1 MCFDWYVNYFP
12 HNSHI
17 INLFIV
23 LQICRLTRM
32 AVDVGHNRPIVLQ
45 ICVLSL
51 LRKHPKTS
59 PTGILPSFSYN
70 SIYCAEVF
78 GKSTGLETYEFHRCI
93 AEYLV
98 CARIEFIFTGN
109 GGKCAKIRLISW
121 RCFLSQIFVKIFDAS
136 QVNTRRKREES
147 REILIGWK
155 WDENGAHTDLSATHS
170 VLRWTVEIF
179 QFLKN
184 FDTVCLFG
192 KFSAFSKWSK
202 FPHFKIFSKKHLPV
216 KIYLRVSFI
225 TPNILFSLKY
235 VINGCIFSSTE
246 VHFKGA
252 VPP

>member
-1 MCFDWYVNYFP
+1 MVSLGWRSMSDIIDLLCCKYVF
-12 HNSHI
+12 S
-17 INLFIV
+17 
-23 LQICRLTRM
+23 
-32 AVDVGHNRPIVLQ
+32 
-45 ICVLSL
+45 LSSENI
-51 LRKHPKTS
+51 RKHRR
-59 PTGILPSFSYN
+59 
-70 SIYCAEVF
+70 
-78 GKSTGLETYEFHRCI
+78 LEFCHLFHTIQFTVQRFLANLRDLKTYEFHRCI

-136 QVNTRRKREES
+136 QVNTRRKMEES

-216 KIYLRVSFI
+216 KIYPRVSFI
-225 TPNILFSLKY
+225 TLNIFFSQKY
-235 VINGCIFSSTE
+235 VINGNIFSSTE

>member
-1 MCFDWYVNYFP
+1 MCFDRYVNYFP

-23 LQICRLTRM
+23 LQICGLSRM
-32 AVDVGHNRPIVLQ
+32 ALDVGHNRPIVLQ
-45 ICVLSL
+45 ICVLAL

-59 PTGILPSFSYN
+59 PAGILRSFSDN

-78 GKSTGLETYEFHRCI
+78 GKSTGLENIWISQMHSWI
-93 AEYLV
+93 LGV
-98 CARIEFIFTGN
+98 CPIRVFCTGN

-225 TPNILFSLKY
+225 TPNIFFSQKY
-235 VINGCIFSSTE
+235 VINGNIFSSTE